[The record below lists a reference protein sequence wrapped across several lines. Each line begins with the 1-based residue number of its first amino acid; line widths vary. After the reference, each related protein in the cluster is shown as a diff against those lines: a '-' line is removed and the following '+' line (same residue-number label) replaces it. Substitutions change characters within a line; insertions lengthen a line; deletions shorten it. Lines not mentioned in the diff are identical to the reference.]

1 MDSFTPLPA
10 LMGGCLIGLAAATL
24 WLANGRLAGISGM
37 VGRLLPF
44 SAAQLWRLVFILA
57 LVAGAAGAALLWPQ
71 LGNGGSEPA
80 RLVTGPASLGV
91 PTPVWLVIAGLLTGV
106 GTTLANG
113 CTSGHGICGLARLS
127 PRSFVAVGVFFGVAI
142 LTVTVTGVV

>member
-71 LGNGGSEPA
+71 LGNGGSQPD
-80 RLVTGPASLGV
+80 RLVTAPASLGV